1 MHRTFCFASS
11 LLILAFAACSGS
23 DLTLPGTPGAPAS
36 IVVVAGNGQEALV
49 GTPLPE
55 PLIVKVTDSE
65 GNAVPAQQV
74 LFVLAEEVP
83 GAVLT
88 PDATS
93 TGPDGTAAVRWVLG
107 EKGGTQQVTARVLR
121 PGASDFLEVS
131 FTASALVLP
140 RGADRLTLLREPSAT
155 ATAGVKLGRQ
165 PRVQVRGPDGSDLSR
180 PGVPV
185 TVAIAAGKGILSGT
199 STQLTDDSGRAE
211 FADLKVDGDTGRHV
225 LIFAADGYASVT
237 SGAIDVRAAPAN
249 GGGGRGGDDD
259 DGEGGRGD
267 SDDGGG
273 GGDDDDGDDD
283 DRDNDDRD
291 DDDRDRDRK
300 KGGGGKGKGG
310 KGGG

>member
-1 MHRTFCFASS
+1 VHRTFCFASS

-74 LFVLAEEVP
+74 VFVLAEEVP

-88 PDATS
+88 PDAAS
-93 TGPDGTAAVRWVLG
+93 TGPDGTATVRWVLG

-121 PGASDFLEVS
+121 PGVSDFLEVR
-131 FTASALVLP
+131 FTASALILP

-165 PRVQVRGPDGSDLSR
+165 PRVQVRDPDGSDLSR
-180 PGVPV
+180 AGVPV
-185 TVAIAAGKGILSGT
+185 TVAIAAGQGNVSGT
-199 STQLTDDSGRAE
+199 STQVTDDSGLAE
-211 FADLKVDGDTGRHV
+211 FTDLKVDGGTGRHV

-237 SGAIDVRAAPAN
+237 SDAIDVRAAPAN

-259 DGEGGRGD
+259 GDEGGR
-267 SDDGGG
+267 DDRDDRGGG
-273 GGDDDDGDDD
+273 GDDD

>member
-1 MHRTFCFASS
+1 VHRTVGLASP
-11 LLILAFAACSGS
+11 LLILALTACSGS
-23 DLTLPGTPGAPAS
+23 DLTLPGAPGAPAS

-74 LFVLAEEVP
+74 VFVLAEEVP

-121 PGASDFLEVS
+121 PGASNSLEVR

-165 PRVQVRGPDGSDLSR
+165 PRVQIRDPDGSDLSR

-185 TVAIAAGKGILSGT
+185 TVAIAVGEGNLSGT
-199 STQLTDDSGRAE
+199 STQHTDDSGRAE
-211 FADLKVDGDTGRHV
+211 FTDLKVHGGSGDHV

-237 SGAIDVRAAPAN
+237 SGLIDVRAVTN
-249 GGGGRGGDDD
+249 N
-259 DGEGGRGD
+259 
-267 SDDGGG
+267 G
-273 GGDDDDGDDD
+273 GGDDGRDKDD
-283 DRDNDDRD
+283 
-291 DDDRDRDRK
+291 K
-300 KGGGGKGKGG
+300 KGRGGGKDKGGKGKGS
-310 KGGG
+310 GGRG

>member
-74 LFVLAEEVP
+74 VFVLAEEVP

-88 PDATS
+88 PDAAS

-121 PGASDFLEVS
+121 PGASDFLEVR
-131 FTASALVLP
+131 FTASALVFP

-165 PRVQVRGPDGSDLSR
+165 PRVQVRDPDGSDLSR

-185 TVAIAAGKGILSGT
+185 TVAIAAGKGNLSGT
-199 STQLTDDSGRAE
+199 RTLLTDDSGRAE
-211 FADLKVDGDTGRHV
+211 FTDLKVDGGTGRHV
-225 LIFAADGYASVT
+225 LIFAADGHASVT

-259 DGEGGRGD
+259 GDEGGRGD
-267 SDDGGG
+267 RDDG

-283 DRDNDDRD
+283 DGD
-291 DDDRDRDRK
+291 DDGRDRDRK
-300 KGGGGKGKGG
+300 KGGGGNGKGG
-310 KGGG
+310 KGGGGRG

>member
-1 MHRTFCFASS
+1 MHRTFFLASP
-11 LLILAFAACSGS
+11 LLILSLTACSGS

-49 GTPLPE
+49 GTTLPE

-88 PDATS
+88 PDAAS

-155 ATAGVKLGRQ
+155 ASAGVKLGRQ
-165 PRVQVRGPDGSDLSR
+165 PRVQVRDPDGSDLSR

-185 TVAIAAGKGILSGT
+185 TVAIAAGKGNLSGT
-199 STQLTDDSGRAE
+199 RTLLTDDSGRAE
-211 FADLKVDGDTGRHV
+211 FTDLKVDGGTGRHV
-225 LIFAADGYASVT
+225 LIFAADGHASVT

-249 GGGGRGGDDD
+249 GGGGRGGDD
-259 DGEGGRGD
+259 
-267 SDDGGG
+267 GGG

-283 DRDNDDRD
+283 DGD

-310 KGGG
+310 KGGGGRG